1 MYAIH
6 FSAGAKP
13 TPCLSPDGV
22 ITAVRLNDYTPLKLR
37 GGTAESSTG
46 TPRPSPAPP
55 SLSSPLPPAHCSFI
69 FLSLLYHCLFL
80 CNASISGFSVFFLFF
95 FLGPLQFYHFHYF
108 PTPSLYE
115 VIKEVGR
122 LIWVHTG
129 MHGHT
134 YESERPGKPTS
145 NFVVNCKRGAA
156 DGGGVPSQVSM
167 CVSPSGKEGT
177 HERSNL

>member
-13 TPCLSPDGV
+13 ASCLSPDGV

-46 TPRPSPAPP
+46 TPPP
-55 SLSSPLPPAHCSFI
+55 PRSLSSPLTPAHCSFI

-80 CNASISGFSVFFLFF
+80 CNASILGFSVFFFF
-95 FLGPLQFYHFHYF
+95 FLGPLLFYHFHYF
-108 PTPSLYE
+108 PTFSLYE
-115 VIKEVGR
+115 VIKEVGE

-134 YESERPGKPTS
+134 YESERPGMLAS

-156 DGGGVPSQVSM
+156 GGREGGRSRCP
-167 CVSPSGKEGT
+167 CV
-177 HERSNL
+177 